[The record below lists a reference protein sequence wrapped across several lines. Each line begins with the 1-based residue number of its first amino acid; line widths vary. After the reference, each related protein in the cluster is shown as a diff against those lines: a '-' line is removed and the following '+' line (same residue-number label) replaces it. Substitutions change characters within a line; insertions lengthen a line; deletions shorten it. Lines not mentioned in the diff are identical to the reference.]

1 MKRFFALLLA
11 GLLLLCACGRGE
23 DGGDRTDSP
32 ASDTA
37 SAEPV
42 TEHPQPGVTV
52 ALIRDGKPQY
62 TIFCGNSAYLSYAE
76 SLQDKL
82 FEKYGVA
89 FPLSRRVG
97 EPESRP
103 CIVIGQTGVTDAGIY
118 SDLTYSGYA
127 VKTAGAHLYV
137 CGYNTDTVGKA
148 VQYWLSTMTK
158 SYATRNAEGKVSV
171 TLPDATLFVRNP
183 KYLKP
188 DCTLFGRTLSGYRLV
203 LPADSGETERNLAEN
218 FQREIGINT
227 GAYLPVLADTE
238 AETEPEI
245 RIGRVTRASSAVL
258 YPSGADT
265 FARGDFRVESS
276 GTTVS
281 VGYNGAGALYAALN
295 LLLTDCYNSRTEAY
309 SLTSSLKASYLK
321 AQPLDLTDG
330 ADIRIMSIN
339 TLFANGHIKGSRFND
354 RTRIEVI
361 GDYCLA
367 FLPDSVGLQ
376 ECIINNNVKYLDP
389 VISEVYA
396 WVPYDAVTSGE
407 KTLYRKD
414 KFDLKDHN
422 IIDLGNN
429 YAFQWALLEDK
440 TTHEQ
445 YIHGNVHYHYNTD
458 ADRLPQAEKVNAELK
473 RVTEKYPGAAIAVTG
488 DYNTCLDS
496 PVHEKMTEGLNM
508 KSAVTV
514 APENLRDYNTL
525 SWHALD
531 LTAFE
536 TEKNEQLDHIMV
548 TTDTVEV
555 LRHKIVHDALIAS
568 ATDHYPVLIDIRL
581 RTGTAGA

>member
-245 RIGRVTRASSAVL
+245 RIGRVTRASSAAL

-265 FARGDFRVESS
+265 FARGDFRMESS

-309 SLTSSLKASYLK
+309 SLTSSLKASYLG

-389 VISEVYA
+389 VVSEVYA

-407 KTLYRKD
+407 KTLYRRD
-414 KFDLKDHN
+414 KYELKDHN

-458 ADRLPQAEKVNAELK
+458 ADRLPQAEQVNAELK
-473 RVTEKYPGAAIAVTG
+473 RVMEKYPGAAIAVTG

-514 APENLRDYNTL
+514 APEQLRDYNTL

>member
-11 GLLLLCACGRGE
+11 GILLLTACGGAE
-23 DGGDRTDSP
+23 NGGDRTDSP
-32 ASDTA
+32 TSDPASGET
-37 SAEPV
+37 V
-42 TEHPQPGVTV
+42 TEQPQPGTTV
-52 ALIRDGKPQY
+52 SLIRDGEPQY
-62 TIFCGNSAYLSYAE
+62 TILCGNSDYLPYAE
-76 SLQDKL
+76 NLQDKL

-89 FPLSRRVG
+89 FPLTRR
-97 EPESRP
+97 EDTAESRP
-103 CIVIGQTGVTDAGIY
+103 CIIVGQTGGTDAEIY
-118 SDLTYSGYA
+118 GDLTYNGYA
-127 VKTAGAHLYV
+127 VRTSGAHIYV
-137 CGYNTDTVGKA
+137 CGYNADTVGKA

-158 SYATRNAEGKVSV
+158 SFATRNGEGKVSV
-171 TLPDATLFVRNP
+171 TLPDSTLFLRNP

-188 DCTLFGRTLSGYRLV
+188 GCTLLGKPLSDYRLV
-203 LPADSGETERNLAEN
+203 LPADCGETERNLAEN
-218 FQREIGINT
+218 FRSEIGGST
-227 GAYLPVLADTE
+227 GAYLPIVADTE
-238 AETEPEI
+238 AATDSEI
-245 RIGRVTRASSAVL
+245 RIGRTSRADSAAL

-265 FARGDFRVESS
+265 FARGDFRIESN
-276 GTTVS
+276 GTAVS
-281 VGYNGAGALYAALN
+281 VGYNGAGALYAALD
-295 LLLTDCYNSRTEAY
+295 LLLADCYGSRTEAY
-309 SLTSSLKASYLK
+309 RLASSLRASYLGN
-321 AQPLDLTDG
+321 QPLDLTDG

-389 VISEVYA
+389 VISDVYA

-414 KFDLKDHN
+414 KYDLKDHN

-429 YAFQWALLEDK
+429 YAFQWALLENK

-458 ADRLPQAEKVNAELK
+458 ADRLPQAEQVNAELK
-473 RVTEKYPGAAIAVTG
+473 RVKEKYPGVAIAVTG

-514 APENLRDYNTL
+514 APENMRDYNTL
-525 SWHALD
+525 SWHTLD

-536 TEKNEQLDHIMV
+536 TDRNEQLDHIMV

-555 LRHKIVHDALIAS
+555 IRHKIVHDGLIAS

-581 RTGTAGA
+581 RGGATGA

>member
-89 FPLSRRVG
+89 FPLSRRIG

-245 RIGRVTRASSAVL
+245 RIGRVTRASSAAL

-309 SLTSSLKASYLK
+309 SLTSSLKASYLE

-414 KFDLKDHN
+414 KYELKDHN

-458 ADRLPQAEKVNAELK
+458 ADRLPQAEQVNAELK

-514 APENLRDYNTL
+514 APEQLRDYNTL

>member
-11 GLLLLCACGRGE
+11 GLLLLTACGRG
-23 DGGDRTDSP
+23 DNGGDRTDSP
-32 ASDTA
+32 ASGIT
-37 SAEPV
+37 SGEPV
-42 TEHPQPGVTV
+42 TEHPQPGETV
-52 ALIRDGKPQY
+52 ALIRDGNPQY
-62 TIFCGNSAYLSYAE
+62 TILCGNSAYLSYAE

-89 FPLSRRVG
+89 FPLSRRVD
-97 EPESRP
+97 ELEARA
-103 CIVIGQTGVTDAGIY
+103 CIVIGQTGVTDADIY
-118 SDLTYSGYA
+118 SDLTYNGYA
-127 VKTAGAHLYV
+127 VKTAGQHLYV
-137 CGYNTDTVGKA
+137 CGYNADTVGKA

-203 LPADSGETERNLAEN
+203 LPADSGEVERNLAEN
-218 FQREIGINT
+218 FQSEIGSNT
-227 GAYLPVLADTE
+227 GVYFPIVADTE
-238 AETEPEI
+238 AETDTEI
-245 RIGRVTRASSAVL
+245 RIGPVNRADSAAL
-258 YPSGADT
+258 YPAGADS
-265 FARGDFRVESS
+265 FARGDFRMESN
-276 GTTVS
+276 GPTVS
-281 VGYNGAGALYAALN
+281 VGYNGAGALYAALD
-295 LLLTDCYNSRTEAY
+295 LLLADCYGSRTEAY
-309 SLTSSLKASYLK
+309 SLTSSLKASYLG
-321 AQPLDLTDG
+321 AQPLDRTDG
-330 ADIRIMSIN
+330 TDIRIMSIN

-407 KTLYRKD
+407 KTIYRKD
-414 KFDLKDHN
+414 KYELKDHN

-429 YAFQWALLEDK
+429 YAFQWALLEDR

-458 ADRLPQAEKVNAELK
+458 ADRLPQAEQVNAELK
-473 RVTEKYPGAAIAVTG
+473 RVMAKYPGVAIAVTG

-496 PVHEKMTEGLNM
+496 PVHEKMTEGLDM

-514 APENLRDYNTL
+514 APEHLRDYNTL
-525 SWHALD
+525 SWHTLD

-548 TTDTVEV
+548 TTGTVEV

-581 RTGTAGA
+581 RTGAAGA

>member
-89 FPLSRRVG
+89 FPLSRRAG

-188 DCTLFGRTLSGYRLV
+188 GCSLLGHPLSGYRLV

-245 RIGRVTRASSAVL
+245 RIGRVTRASSAAL

-309 SLTSSLKASYLK
+309 SLTSSLKASYLG

-414 KFDLKDHN
+414 KYELKDHN

-440 TTHEQ
+440 ATHEQ

-458 ADRLPQAEKVNAELK
+458 ADRLPQAEQVNAELK

-514 APENLRDYNTL
+514 APEQLRDYNTL

>member
-89 FPLSRRVG
+89 FPLSRRAG
-97 EPESRP
+97 EPESRA

-183 KYLKP
+183 KYLRP

-203 LPADSGETERNLAEN
+203 IPADSGETERNLAEN

-245 RIGRVTRASSAVL
+245 RIGRVARASSAAL

-265 FARGDFRVESS
+265 FTRGDFRVESS
-276 GTTVS
+276 GFAVS
-281 VGYNGAGALYAALN
+281 VGYNGAGALYAALD
-295 LLLTDCYNSRTEAY
+295 LLLTDCYNSRTEPY
-309 SLTSSLKASYLK
+309 SLTSSLKASYLG

-339 TLFANGHIKGSRFND
+339 TLFANGHIKGSRFSD

-407 KTLYRKD
+407 RR
-414 KFDLKDHN
+414 F
-422 IIDLGNN
+422 
-429 YAFQWALLEDK
+429 
-440 TTHEQ
+440 
-445 YIHGNVHYHYNTD
+445 
-458 ADRLPQAEKVNAELK
+458 
-473 RVTEKYPGAAIAVTG
+473 
-488 DYNTCLDS
+488 
-496 PVHEKMTEGLNM
+496 
-508 KSAVTV
+508 
-514 APENLRDYNTL
+514 
-525 SWHALD
+525 
-531 LTAFE
+531 TARIS
-536 TEKNEQLDHIMV
+536 T
-548 TTDTVEV
+548 
-555 LRHKIVHDALIAS
+555 S
-568 ATDHYPVLIDIRL
+568 
-581 RTGTAGA
+581 

>member
-238 AETEPEI
+238 AETESEI
-245 RIGRVTRASSAVL
+245 RIGRVTRASSAAL

-309 SLTSSLKASYLK
+309 SLTSSLKASYLG
-321 AQPLDLTDG
+321 AQPLDLTGG

-396 WVPYDAVTSGE
+396 WVPYDAVSSGE

-414 KFDLKDHN
+414 KYELKDHN

-440 TTHEQ
+440 ATHEQ

-458 ADRLPQAEKVNAELK
+458 ADRLPQAEQVNAELK

-514 APENLRDYNTL
+514 APEQLRDYNTL

>member
-11 GLLLLCACGRGE
+11 GFLLLTACGE
-23 DGGDRTDSP
+23 AENGGDRTDSP
-32 ASDTA
+32 SSDPASGET
-37 SAEPV
+37 V
-42 TEHPQPGVTV
+42 TEQPQPGTTV
-52 ALIRDGKPQY
+52 SLIRDGEPQY
-62 TIFCGNSAYLSYAE
+62 TILCGNSDYLPYAE
-76 SLQDKL
+76 NLQDKL

-89 FPLSRRVG
+89 FPLTRR
-97 EPESRP
+97 EDTAESRP
-103 CIVIGQTGVTDAGIY
+103 CIIVGQTEGTDAEIY
-118 SDLTYSGYA
+118 GDLTYNGYA
-127 VKTAGAHLYV
+127 VRTSGAHIYV
-137 CGYNTDTVGKA
+137 CGYNADAVGKA

-158 SYATRNAEGKVSV
+158 SFATRNGEGKVSV
-171 TLPDATLFVRNP
+171 TLPDSTLFLRNP

-188 DCTLFGRTLSGYRLV
+188 GCTLLGKPLSDYRLV
-203 LPADSGETERNLAEN
+203 LSADCGETERNLAEN
-218 FQREIGINT
+218 FRSEIGGNT
-227 GAYLPVLADTE
+227 GAYLPIVADTE
-238 AETEPEI
+238 AATDSEI
-245 RIGRVTRASSAVL
+245 RIGRTSRADSAAQ

-265 FARGDFRVESS
+265 FARGDFRIDSN
-276 GTTVS
+276 GTAVS
-281 VGYNGAGALYAALN
+281 VGYNGAGALYAALD
-295 LLLTDCYNSRTEAY
+295 LLQADCYAGRTEAY
-309 SLTSSLKASYLK
+309 RLASSLRASYLGN
-321 AQPLDLTDG
+321 QPLDLTDG

-367 FLPDSVGLQ
+367 FFPDSVGLQ

-389 VISEVYA
+389 VISDVYA
-396 WVPYDAVTSGE
+396 WVPYDAMTSGE

-414 KFDLKDHN
+414 KYDLKDHN

-429 YAFQWALLEDK
+429 YAFQWALLENK
-440 TTHEQ
+440 TTHER

-458 ADRLPQAEKVNAELK
+458 ADRLPQAEQVNAELK
-473 RVTEKYPGAAIAVTG
+473 RVTEKYPDAAIAVTG

-514 APENLRDYNTL
+514 APENMRDYNTL
-525 SWHALD
+525 SWHTLD

-536 TEKNEQLDHIMV
+536 TDRNEQLDHIMV

-555 LRHKIVHDALIAS
+555 IRHKIVHDALIAS

-581 RTGTAGA
+581 RGGATEA

>member
-89 FPLSRRVG
+89 FPLSRRIG

-227 GAYLPVLADTE
+227 GAYLPVFADTE
-238 AETEPEI
+238 AETESEI
-245 RIGRVTRASSAVL
+245 RIGRVTRASSAAL

-309 SLTSSLKASYLK
+309 SLTSSLKASYLGS
-321 AQPLDLTDG
+321 QPLDLTDG

-339 TLFANGHIKGSRFND
+339 TLFANGHIKGSRFTD

-414 KFDLKDHN
+414 KYELKDHN

-440 TTHEQ
+440 ATHEQ

-458 ADRLPQAEKVNAELK
+458 ADRLPQAEQVNAELK

-514 APENLRDYNTL
+514 APEQLRDYNTL

>member
-89 FPLSRRVG
+89 FPLSRRVS

-188 DCTLFGRTLSGYRLV
+188 NCTLFGKKLSDYRLV
-203 LPADSGETERNLAEN
+203 LPEGSDEIAENLAEN
-218 FQREIGINT
+218 FQKELGSNT
-227 GAYLPVLADTE
+227 GAYVAIVKDTE
-238 AETEPEI
+238 AAGGAEI
-245 RIGRVTRASSAVL
+245 RIGRTNRAEDAAL
-258 YPSGADT
+258 YPAGET
-265 FARGDFRVESS
+265 LERGNIRMESANGS
-276 GTTVS
+276 IS
-281 VGYNGAGALYAALN
+281 VGYCGAGALYAALDQ
-295 LLLTDCYNSRTEAY
+295 LLEDCYQSRTEDY
-309 SLTSSLKASYLK
+309 HIRTTLKSMYLSE
-321 AQPLDLTDG
+321 QPLERTEG
-330 ADIRIMSIN
+330 ATLRIMSIN
-339 TLFANGHIKGSRFND
+339 TLFANGHIKGSRFTD

-376 ECIINNNVKYLDP
+376 ECIINNNVKFLDP

-414 KFDLKDHN
+414 KYELKDHN

-458 ADRLPQAEKVNAELK
+458 ADRLPQAEQVNAELK

>member
-11 GLLLLCACGRGE
+11 GLLLLCACGRVE

-137 CGYNTDTVGKA
+137 CGYNTDTIGKA

-188 DCTLFGRTLSGYRLV
+188 DCSLLGHPLSGYRLV

-245 RIGRVTRASSAVL
+245 RIGRVTRASSAAL

-309 SLTSSLKASYLK
+309 SLTSSLKASYLG

-339 TLFANGHIKGSRFND
+339 TLFANGHIKGSHFND

-414 KFDLKDHN
+414 KYELKDHN

-440 TTHEQ
+440 ATHEQ

-458 ADRLPQAEKVNAELK
+458 ADRLPQAEQVNAELK

-514 APENLRDYNTL
+514 APEQLRDYNTL

>member
-89 FPLSRRVG
+89 FPLSRRIG

-227 GAYLPVLADTE
+227 GAYLPVFADTE

-245 RIGRVTRASSAVL
+245 RIGRVTRASSAAL

-309 SLTSSLKASYLK
+309 SLTSSLKASYLGS
-321 AQPLDLTDG
+321 QPLDLTDG

-414 KFDLKDHN
+414 KYELKDHN

-440 TTHEQ
+440 ATHEQ

-458 ADRLPQAEKVNAELK
+458 ADRLPQAEQVNAELK

-514 APENLRDYNTL
+514 APEQLRDYNTL

>member
-89 FPLSRRVG
+89 FPLSRRIG

-245 RIGRVTRASSAVL
+245 RIGRVTRASSAAL

-309 SLTSSLKASYLK
+309 SLTSSLKASYLE

-414 KFDLKDHN
+414 KYELKDHN

-458 ADRLPQAEKVNAELK
+458 ADRLPQAEQVNAELK

-488 DYNTCLDS
+488 DYNTCLDT
-496 PVHEKMTEGLNM
+496 PVHEKMTEGLNK

-514 APENLRDYNTL
+514 APEQLRDYNTL

>member
-89 FPLSRRVG
+89 FPLSRRIG

-188 DCTLFGRTLSGYRLV
+188 DCSLFGRTLSGYRLV

-245 RIGRVTRASSAVL
+245 RIGRVTRASSAAL

-309 SLTSSLKASYLK
+309 SLTSSLKASYLG

-414 KFDLKDHN
+414 KYELKDHN

-473 RVTEKYPGAAIAVTG
+473 RVMEKYPGAAIAVTG
-488 DYNTCLDS
+488 DYNTWLDS

-514 APENLRDYNTL
+514 APEQLRDYNTL

>member
-118 SDLTYSGYA
+118 GDLTYSGYA

-245 RIGRVTRASSAVL
+245 RIGRVTRASSAAL

-414 KFDLKDHN
+414 KYELKDHN

-440 TTHEQ
+440 ATHEQ

-458 ADRLPQAEKVNAELK
+458 ADRLPQAEQVNAELK

-514 APENLRDYNTL
+514 APEQLRDYNTL

>member
-23 DGGDRTDSP
+23 NGGDRTDSP

-89 FPLSRRVG
+89 FPLSRRAG

-137 CGYNTDTVGKA
+137 CGYNTDTVRKA

-188 DCTLFGRTLSGYRLV
+188 DCTLFGQPLSGYRLV

-227 GAYLPVLADTE
+227 GAYLPVFADTE

-245 RIGRVTRASSAVL
+245 RIGRVTRASSAAL

-281 VGYNGAGALYAALN
+281 VGYNGAGALYAALD
-295 LLLTDCYNSRTEAY
+295 LLLTDCYNSRTEPY

-389 VISEVYA
+389 VISDVYA

-414 KFDLKDHN
+414 KYDLKDHN

-458 ADRLPQAEKVNAELK
+458 ADRLPQAEQVNAELK
-473 RVTEKYPGAAIAVTG
+473 RVTEKYPAAAIAVTG

-514 APENLRDYNTL
+514 APEQLRDYNTL

-536 TEKNEQLDHIMV
+536 AEKNEQLDHIMV

>member
-37 SAEPV
+37 SAEPA

-89 FPLSRRVG
+89 FPLSRRVS

-188 DCTLFGRTLSGYRLV
+188 DCTLLGHPLSGYRLV

-227 GAYLPVLADTE
+227 GAYLPVFADTE

-245 RIGRVTRASSAVL
+245 RIGRVTRASSAAL

-309 SLTSSLKASYLK
+309 SLTSSLKASYLG

-339 TLFANGHIKGSRFND
+339 TLFANGHIKPRM
-354 RTRIEVI
+354 
-361 GDYCLA
+361 
-367 FLPDSVGLQ
+367 P
-376 ECIINNNVKYLDP
+376 
-389 VISEVYA
+389 
-396 WVPYDAVTSGE
+396 
-407 KTLYRKD
+407 
-414 KFDLKDHN
+414 
-422 IIDLGNN
+422 
-429 YAFQWALLEDK
+429 
-440 TTHEQ
+440 
-445 YIHGNVHYHYNTD
+445 
-458 ADRLPQAEKVNAELK
+458 
-473 RVTEKYPGAAIAVTG
+473 
-488 DYNTCLDS
+488 
-496 PVHEKMTEGLNM
+496 
-508 KSAVTV
+508 
-514 APENLRDYNTL
+514 
-525 SWHALD
+525 
-531 LTAFE
+531 
-536 TEKNEQLDHIMV
+536 
-548 TTDTVEV
+548 
-555 LRHKIVHDALIAS
+555 
-568 ATDHYPVLIDIRL
+568 
-581 RTGTAGA
+581 

>member
-245 RIGRVTRASSAVL
+245 RIGRVTRASSAAL

-414 KFDLKDHN
+414 KYELKDHN

-458 ADRLPQAEKVNAELK
+458 ADRLPQAEQVNAELK

-514 APENLRDYNTL
+514 APEQLRDYNTL

>member
-37 SAEPV
+37 SAEPD

-89 FPLSRRVG
+89 FPLSRRVS
-97 EPESRP
+97 EPESRA

-171 TLPDATLFVRNP
+171 TLPDVTLFVRNP

-227 GAYLPVLADTE
+227 GAYLPVFADTE

-245 RIGRVTRASSAVL
+245 RIGRVTRASSAAL

-265 FARGDFRVESS
+265 FARGDFRMESS

-309 SLTSSLKASYLK
+309 SLTSSLKASYLG

-414 KFDLKDHN
+414 KYELKDHN

-458 ADRLPQAEKVNAELK
+458 ADRLPQAEQVNAELK

-514 APENLRDYNTL
+514 APEQLRDYNTL

>member
-82 FEKYGVA
+82 FEKYGIA

-245 RIGRVTRASSAVL
+245 RIGRVTRASSAAL

-309 SLTSSLKASYLK
+309 SLTSSLKASYLGS
-321 AQPLDLTDG
+321 QPLDLTDG

-339 TLFANGHIKGSRFND
+339 TLFANGHIKGSRFTD

-414 KFDLKDHN
+414 KYELKDHN

-440 TTHEQ
+440 ATHEQ

-458 ADRLPQAEKVNAELK
+458 ADRLPQAEQVNAELK
-473 RVTEKYPGAAIAVTG
+473 RVTEK
-488 DYNTCLDS
+488 
-496 PVHEKMTEGLNM
+496 
-508 KSAVTV
+508 
-514 APENLRDYNTL
+514 
-525 SWHALD
+525 
-531 LTAFE
+531 
-536 TEKNEQLDHIMV
+536 
-548 TTDTVEV
+548 
-555 LRHKIVHDALIAS
+555 
-568 ATDHYPVLIDIRL
+568 
-581 RTGTAGA
+581 

>member
-89 FPLSRRVG
+89 FPLSRRAG
-97 EPESRP
+97 EPESRA

-245 RIGRVTRASSAVL
+245 RIGRVTRASSAAL

-309 SLTSSLKASYLK
+309 SLTSSLKASYLE

-414 KFDLKDHN
+414 KYELKDHN

-458 ADRLPQAEKVNAELK
+458 ADRLPQAEQVNAELK

-514 APENLRDYNTL
+514 APEQLRDYNTL

>member
-82 FEKYGVA
+82 FEKYGIA

-245 RIGRVTRASSAVL
+245 RIGRVTRASSAAL
-258 YPSGADT
+258 YPSGAET
-265 FARGDFRVESS
+265 FARGDFRMESS

-309 SLTSSLKASYLK
+309 NLTSSLKASYLK
-321 AQPLDLTDG
+321 AQPIDLTDG

-414 KFDLKDHN
+414 KYELKDHN

-440 TTHEQ
+440 ATHEQ

-458 ADRLPQAEKVNAELK
+458 ADRLPQAEQVNAELK

-514 APENLRDYNTL
+514 APEQLRDYNTL

>member
-188 DCTLFGRTLSGYRLV
+188 DCTLFGQPLSGYRLV

-227 GAYLPVLADTE
+227 GAYLPVFADTE

-245 RIGRVTRASSAVL
+245 RIGRVTRASSAAL

-309 SLTSSLKASYLK
+309 SLTSSLKASYLG

-414 KFDLKDHN
+414 KYELKDHN

-440 TTHEQ
+440 ATHEQ

-458 ADRLPQAEKVNAELK
+458 ADRLPQAEQVNAELK

-496 PVHEKMTEGLNM
+496 PVHEKMAEGLNM

-514 APENLRDYNTL
+514 APEQLRDYNTL

-581 RTGTAGA
+581 LTGTAGA

>member
-188 DCTLFGRTLSGYRLV
+188 DCSLLGHPLSGYRLV

-245 RIGRVTRASSAVL
+245 RIGRVTRASSAAL

-265 FARGDFRVESS
+265 FTRGDFRVESS
-276 GTTVS
+276 GFAVS
-281 VGYNGAGALYAALN
+281 VGYNGAGALYAALD

-309 SLTSSLKASYLK
+309 SLTSSLKASYLG

-414 KFDLKDHN
+414 KYELKDHN

-458 ADRLPQAEKVNAELK
+458 ADRLPQAEQVNAELK

-514 APENLRDYNTL
+514 APEQLRDYNTL

>member
-37 SAEPV
+37 SAEPD

-203 LPADSGETERNLAEN
+203 LPVDSGEMERNLAEN

-245 RIGRVTRASSAVL
+245 RIGRVTRASSAAL

-309 SLTSSLKASYLK
+309 SLTSSLKASYLG

-339 TLFANGHIKGSRFND
+339 TLFANGHIKGSRFTD

-414 KFDLKDHN
+414 KYELKDHN

-458 ADRLPQAEKVNAELK
+458 ADRLPQAEQVNAELK
-473 RVTEKYPGAAIAVTG
+473 RVMEKYPGAAIAVTG

-514 APENLRDYNTL
+514 APEQLRDYNTL

>member
-89 FPLSRRVG
+89 FPLSRRIG

-245 RIGRVTRASSAVL
+245 RIGRVTRASSAAL

-309 SLTSSLKASYLK
+309 SLTSSLKASYLE

-414 KFDLKDHN
+414 KYELKDHN

-458 ADRLPQAEKVNAELK
+458 ADRLPQAEQVNAELK

-488 DYNTCLDS
+488 DYNTCLDT

-514 APENLRDYNTL
+514 APEQLRDYNTL

>member
-82 FEKYGVA
+82 FEKYGIA

-245 RIGRVTRASSAVL
+245 RIGRVTRARSAAP
-258 YPSGADT
+258 YRCGAET
-265 FARGDFRVESS
+265 FARGDFRMESS

-309 SLTSSLKASYLK
+309 NLTSSLKASYLK
-321 AQPLDLTDG
+321 AQPIDLTDG

-414 KFDLKDHN
+414 KYELKDHN

-440 TTHEQ
+440 ATHEQ

-458 ADRLPQAEKVNAELK
+458 ADRLPQAEQVNAELK

-514 APENLRDYNTL
+514 APEQLRDYNTL